1 MASSTPQRIALHAV
15 LRDGQVSAYREK
27 HVRVPD
33 ELAALFTEVGIH
45 EWDIWRSGHD
55 VFHLVVCDDFD
66 DAMTRIAASPA
77 NDRWMGHIGIHIDR
91 FEGADGEGLTP
102 SEELWSLSAQLAE

>member
-1 MASSTPQRIALHAV
+1 MSNNKPQRVALHAV
-15 LRDGQVSAYREK
+15 LRDGHVDAYREN
-27 HVRVPD
+27 HARVPD
-33 ELAALFTEVGIH
+33 ELAQLFTEVGIH

-66 DAMTRIAASPA
+66 DAMARVAASPI
-77 NDRWMGHIGIHIDR
+77 NDKWMAHIGIHIDR

-102 SEELWSLSAQLAE
+102 SEPLWSLSVQQGR